1 MTHSNTICL
10 RVFISGK
17 VQGVGYR
24 YSTVQKAQELG
35 LRGWVRNRLDGRVEA
50 IFAGIE
56 PLITQMLQWCDQ
68 GTRSAKV
75 TDVSVEKLEPQIYQ
89 GFEVK
94 ETV

>member
-50 IFAGIE
+50 IFAGPD
-56 PLITQMLQWCDQ
+56 PLITKMLQWCHQ
-68 GTRSAKV
+68 GPRSAKV
-75 TDVSVEKLEPQIYQ
+75 IDVTVETLEPQRYQ

-94 ETV
+94 ETI